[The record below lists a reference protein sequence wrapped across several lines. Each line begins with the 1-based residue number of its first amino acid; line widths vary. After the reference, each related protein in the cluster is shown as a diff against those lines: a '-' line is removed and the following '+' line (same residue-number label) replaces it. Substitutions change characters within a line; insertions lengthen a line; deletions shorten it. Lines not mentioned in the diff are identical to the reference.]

1 MYWGGKTDYLEIFV
15 ISVTFFY
22 ILDNVEKL
30 PSYSIKK
37 ELAEMADSNLT
48 WESIG
53 RYKVQIGSGV
63 FAVIGGVLGVIPPMV
78 IGGVVIV
85 GAVFYIGKKAFDA
98 YHESKFKKW
107 LQSQL
112 ESDSVSA
119 ELKQEYARMLAKYTN

>member
-1 MYWGGKTDYLEIFV
+1 M
-15 ISVTFFY
+15 
-22 ILDNVEKL
+22 

-53 RYKVQIGSGV
+53 WYKVQIGSGV
-63 FAVIGGVLGVIPPMV
+63 FALIGGVLGVIPPMV
-78 IGGVVIV
+78 MGGVVIV
-85 GAVFYIGKKAFDA
+85 CAVFYIGKKAFDA
-98 YHESKFKKW
+98 YDESKFKKW

-119 ELKQEYARMLAKYTN
+119 ELKQVYAGMLAKYTN

>member
-1 MYWGGKTDYLEIFV
+1 
-15 ISVTFFY
+15 
-22 ILDNVEKL
+22 
-30 PSYSIKK
+30 
-37 ELAEMADSNLT
+37 MADSNLT

-63 FAVIGGVLGVIPPMV
+63 FAVIGVALGVIPPMV
-78 IGGVVIV
+78 IGGVVIVGIV

>member
-1 MYWGGKTDYLEIFV
+1 M
-15 ISVTFFY
+15 
-22 ILDNVEKL
+22 

-53 RYKVQIGSGV
+53 RYKVQIGSAV
-63 FAVIGGVLGVIPPMV
+63 FALIGGVLGVIPPMV

-85 GAVFYIGKKAFDA
+85 GAVFYIDKKAFDA
-98 YHESKFKKW
+98 YDESKFKKW

-119 ELKQEYARMLAKYTN
+119 ELKQVYAGMLAKYTN